1 MEPNHLSS
9 YFQSPGLSSSSKGFR
24 QSHGHSDIDVPAIPS
39 RALSHTKK
47 SHQEIARQR
56 SLSRSIQP
64 PNAIHNSA
72 TTSSSFDIFSGK
84 ADAQHPF
91 SAELDQVN
99 ELAEEIGARDVM
111 ILDQEEQWL
120 MTRGLLKYDV
130 EEYVEEIQ
138 GLFGGIYGNSFNPF
152 DAGWI

>member
-1 MEPNHLSS
+1 M
-9 YFQSPGLSSSSKGFR
+9 
-24 QSHGHSDIDVPAIPS
+24 DVPAIPS
-39 RALSHTKK
+39 RASSHTKK
-47 SHQEIARQR
+47 SHQAIARQR

-64 PNAIHNSA
+64 PNAIHNFP
-72 TTSSSFDIFSGK
+72 TTRTSLDIFSGK
-84 ADAQHPF
+84 TDAQHPF

-120 MTRGLLKYDV
+120 ITHGLLKYDV

-138 GLFGGIYGNSFNPF
+138 GLFGDTFGNPF
-152 DAGWI
+152 SPFNVGWI